1 MVSVNTTCFNVACW
15 LFAMR
20 YWTLSKILKLIN
32 EGSQPTKSKIFK
44 YNVVMWIGLA
54 FNFTFSMLYG
64 YFLYIGVG
72 NMCIYIIPPLIWI
85 TAFSFLLDGLWRI
98 KKVMKTLS
106 DRVVIF
112 SAFMMQSLM
121 CAIFILGQI
130 PNVYFGI
137 QSKIVE
143 EYHSKAEYSALSIM
157 ENAICFAL
165 QVCLII
171 IFN

>member
-54 FNFTFSMLYG
+54 FNFTFSMLFG

-121 CAIFILGQI
+121 CAIFILGQL

-137 QSKIVE
+137 KSSVVD
-143 EYHSKAEYSALSIM
+143 YHS
-157 ENAICFAL
+157 
-165 QVCLII
+165 
-171 IFN
+171 